1 MPRLRIAYVLAAIGA
16 PVLTAATLST
26 APQSDR
32 IAVSGVFSM
41 KVGQQ
46 QALPAGDQAGP
57 VLLLTQSA
65 GTNRNTG
72 KSDYMD
78 GAEVINREIAD
89 LTQGNGSH
97 QGYLTEIKGADTSLA
112 RWHGK
117 VATTLGPDQKPVT
130 SFEGTW
136 SKVGGTGKYA
146 GVSGKGRYKGRML
159 SPTDYTVE
167 WSGEIVTQRTA
178 LRRTP

>member
-26 APQSDR
+26 APQSER
-32 IAVSGVFSM
+32 IAVSGVF
-41 KVGQQ
+41 
-46 QALPAGDQAGP
+46 L
-57 VLLLTQSA
+57 
-65 GTNRNTG
+65 
-72 KSDYMD
+72 
-78 GAEVINREIAD
+78 
-89 LTQGNGSH
+89 
-97 QGYLTEIKGADTSLA
+97 
-112 RWHGK
+112 
-117 VATTLGPDQKPVT
+117 ATTLDPDQKPVT

-146 GVSGKGRYKGRML
+146 GVSGQGRYQGRML

-167 WSGEIVTQRTA
+167 WNGEIVTQRTA